1 MAIALQKSWI
11 FAPLRMRLRT
21 SFLAWSI
28 ARCFYAFNRH
38 DLNTV
43 ERVLGIR
50 LARFL
55 DRFRDAKK
63 QSIAAT
69 SVR

>member
-1 MAIALQKSWI
+1 
-11 FAPLRMRLRT
+11 LRT
-21 SFLAWSI
+21 SFLGWSI
-28 ARCFYAFNRH
+28 ARCFHAFNRH

-55 DRFRDAKK
+55 DGFRDAKK

-69 SVR
+69 FVR